1 MVTLVIDN
9 KTVCVPEGTSI
20 LDAARTASID
30 IPTLCYLKDIN
41 EIGACRI
48 TSISS
53 ALPHCPTTIP
63 P

>member
-30 IPTLCYLKDIN
+30 IPTLCYLKGLN
-41 EIGACRI
+41 
-48 TSISS
+48 
-53 ALPHCPTTIP
+53 
-63 P
+63 